1 MRKPSFRRCTPLH
14 KLASDINP
22 DRKDSRMNLLHR
34 RAFAISAITAAM
46 LGIASPARA
55 DQLDDIRKK
64 GELVVGV
71 LGTDEPNSFIDPKS
85 REIIGY
91 EVDLA
96 RAVAAKLGVK
106 LKLKQLAVAARI
118 PELQQGHIDLLAAS
132 LTHNKEREAVIDF
145 SLTTFVTGQKVLVK
159 KDSGIRNVAE
169 LSGKKVVTV
178 KGGTQEPNI
187 RKAVGQVEVVSFET
201 GPQAFQAL
209 QQGKGIAFVND
220 EVSLLDQH
228 AKLGSA
234 QAQYLILPQNISVE
248 PLALGIRKGEGRFKT
263 AVDEVLREL
272 EKRGEAEKLFVKWY
286 GPETR
291 LKFPSRSFR
300 IESDQVES

>member
-1 MRKPSFRRCTPLH
+1 MTLNRRSFN
-14 KLASDINP
+14 KS
-22 DRKDSRMNLLHR
+22 S
-34 RAFAISAITAAM
+34 TAAA
-46 LGIASPARA
+46 LLALTATLFGVSAAHA
-55 DQLDDIRKK
+55 DQLDDIKKK

-71 LGTDEPNSFIDPKS
+71 LGTDEPNSFIDPKT
-85 REIIGY
+85 REIVGY

-96 RAVAAKLGVK
+96 QAVANKLGVK
-106 LKLKQLAVAARI
+106 LKIKQLAVAARI

-159 KDSGIRNVAE
+159 KDSGIKNVAD
-169 LSGKKVVTV
+169 LNGKKVVTI

-187 RKAVGQVEVVSFET
+187 RKAVPNVEVVTFEN

-209 QQGKGIAFVND
+209 QQGKGVAFVND

-228 AKLGSA
+228 AKLGA
-234 QAQYLILPQNISVE
+234 LQAQYVILPQNLSVE
-248 PLALGIRKGEGRFKT
+248 PLALGIKKGEAKFKLLIDDT
-263 AVDEVLREL
+263 LRGL
-272 EKRGEAEKLFVKWY
+272 EKSGEADKLFIKWY

-291 LKFPSRSFR
+291 LKFPVRSFK
-300 IESDQVES
+300 IETDKVDA